1 MVISVK
7 EYRFLA
13 ASDQDRDGL
22 TWECYYKFEGQETL
36 VLEIF
41 RNDGKKCFEV
51 NQFVNDLPLEL
62 YEYVIELSR
71 SKLGNFQ
78 P

>member
-1 MVISVK
+1 MLISGK
-7 EYRFLA
+7 EYGFLV
-13 ASDQDRDGL
+13 ASDLDRDGL
-22 TWECYYKFEGQETL
+22 GWECYYKAEGQETL
-36 VLEIF
+36 VLEVF
-41 RNDGKKCFEV
+41 RNDAKKCFEV

-62 YEYVIELSR
+62 YEYVITSSR